1 MSTEPAKK
9 KHKAD
14 DCDDAHEDEGA
25 ASMAEV
31 GGTTMGAILAE
42 MKSHMSRMQNEMDG
56 MKSRLSHM
64 DELERKCQI
73 QEENMDKLES
83 NCKFLK
89 AECGSLE
96 RSMQILI
103 KEQKWEYSA
112 PSIPTFH
119 WINNGFEEQYIEGME
134 YLLKQLKDN
143 TIKLRNGRCA
153 DHFPHNTQNIC
164 LSGGF
169 DDVNDHTIL
178 LHDDLLLPHWKE
190 FAIALQLYHNSS
202 RLLNF
207 YLRNV
212 ELTSSVMDLLAS
224 ALKRKA
230 IFKYVVLDGN
240 DFVNTHDGIEF
251 AVKLI
256 GYNPKLEQFEWVNN
270 QIESMEDARYL
281 VDAIISHPGIVD
293 IRIEHCFG
301 GDINGYEILRSLLR
315 V

>member
-1 MSTEPAKK
+1 
-9 KHKAD
+9 
-14 DCDDAHEDEGA
+14 
-25 ASMAEV
+25 
-31 GGTTMGAILAE
+31 
-42 MKSHMSRMQNEMDG
+42 
-56 MKSRLSHM
+56 
-64 DELERKCQI
+64 
-73 QEENMDKLES
+73 MDKLES

-112 PSIPTFH
+112 PSIPTSH

-134 YLLKQLKDN
+134 YLIWQLKDN
-143 TIKLRNGRCA
+143 TIKLRNGRC

-230 IFKYVVLDGN
+230 IFKYVVFDGN

-251 AVKLI
+251 
-256 GYNPKLEQFEWVNN
+256 GNSWV
-270 QIESMEDARYL
+270 
-281 VDAIISHPGIVD
+281 
-293 IRIEHCFG
+293 
-301 GDINGYEILRSLLR
+301 
-315 V
+315 